1 MREDLFLKDFL
12 DRDGLRQI
20 QLQRLR
26 ETLERVYA
34 RVPFYRQSF
43 DQAGVKPADL
53 RTLDDVGRFPFTLKT
68 DLRDHYP
75 FGLFATPLS
84 EVVRIHASSGT
95 TGKPTV
101 VGYTA
106 EDIRIWSEVMV
117 RTFQCIGIG
126 PEDVVQNAYGYGL
139 FTGGLGAHYG
149 LERLGATVI
158 PMSGGNTEKQLL
170 VLQDFGVTAICS
182 TPSYFL
188 HLAEAAEKDGLPL
201 NRTRLKVGVFGAEPW
216 SVAMRQRIEQMTG
229 ISAFDIY
236 GLSEVIGPGVS
247 SECSAKDGLHIF
259 EDHFYPEIIDPETG
273 RVLPEGA
280 EGELVFT
287 MITKQ
292 ALPLIRYRT
301 RDITSLRYGKCPCG
315 RTIVRMNRVS
325 HRSDDMLIVRGVNLF
340 PSQIESLLLDVEGTT
355 PHYLIVVTRTGAL
368 DDLEVKVEVSSA
380 VFSDEIRGLER
391 LRAVLHE
398 RMKSLYGLT
407 AKVTLVEP
415 GTIERSMGKAKR
427 VLDLRT
433 NKP

>member
-12 DRDGLRQI
+12 DRDSLKQI
-20 QLQRLR
+20 QLVRLR

-34 RVPFYRQSF
+34 RVPFYRKSF
-43 DQAGVKPADL
+43 DAVGVKPADL
-53 RTLDDVGRFPFTLKT
+53 HTLADLKHFPFTLKA
-68 DLRDHYP
+68 DLRDYYP
-75 FGLFATPLS
+75 FGLFAADLS
-84 EVVRIHASSGT
+84 EVVRLHASSGT

-101 VGYTA
+101 VGYTQ

-117 RTFQCIGIG
+117 RTFQCVGIG
-126 PEDVVQNAYGYGL
+126 PNDIVQNAYGYGL

-149 LERLGATVI
+149 LERLGCTVI
-158 PMSGGNTEKQLL
+158 PMSGGNTERQLL
-170 VLQDFGVTAICS
+170 VLHDFGVTAICS

-188 HLAEAAEKDGLPL
+188 HLAEVAEKSGMPL
-201 NRTRLKVGVFGAEPW
+201 RQTKLKCGAFGAEPW
-216 SVAMRQRIEQMTG
+216 SQAMRQRIEEVSG

-247 SECSAKDGLHIF
+247 SECPAKNGLHVF
-259 EDHFYPEIIDPETG
+259 EDHFYPEIIDPDTCE
-273 RVLPEGA
+273 VLPEGS

-301 RDITSLRYGKCPCG
+301 RDIASLHYGKCSCG
-315 RTIVRMNRVS
+315 RTIVRMARVS

-355 PHYLIVVTRTGAL
+355 PHYLIVLTRTGAL
-368 DDLEVKVEVSSA
+368 DDLEVKVEVTPA

-391 LRAVLHE
+391 LRATLQE
-398 RMKSLYGLT
+398 RIKSLYGLS

-415 GTIERSMGKAKR
+415 GSIERSMGKAKR
-427 VLDLRT
+427 VMDLRG
-433 NKP
+433 KA

>member
-12 DRDGLRQI
+12 DRGSLRQI
-20 QLQRLR
+20 QLSRLR

-34 RVPFYRQSF
+34 QVPFYRDGF
-43 DQAGVKPADL
+43 DAKGVKPSDL
-53 RTLDDVGRFPFTLKT
+53 RTLEDLRHFPFTLKS

-75 FGLFATPLS
+75 FGLFATGLS
-84 EVVRIHASSGT
+84 DVVRIHASSGT

-126 PEDVVQNAYGYGL
+126 PGDVVQNAYGYGL

-149 LERLGATVI
+149 LERLGCTVI

-170 VLQDFGVTAICS
+170 VMHDFGVTAICC

-188 HLAEAAEKDGLPL
+188 HLAEKGEELGLPL
-201 NRTRLKVGVFGAEPW
+201 GRTRLKYGVFGAEPW
-216 SVAMRQRIEQMTG
+216 STAMRRRVEESTG

-247 SECSAKDGLHIF
+247 SECPVKEGLHIF
-259 EDHFYPEIIDPETG
+259 EDHFYPEIIDPATG
-273 RVLPEGA
+273 EVLPEGT

-301 RDITSLRYGKCPCG
+301 RDITSLTTAKCGCG
-315 RTIVRMNRVS
+315 RTIVRMGRVS
-325 HRSDDMLIVRGVNLF
+325 HRSDDMLIVRGVNLY
-340 PSQIESLLLDVEGTT
+340 PSQIEALLLEVEGTM
-355 PHYLIVVTRTGAL
+355 PHYLIVLTRSEAM
-368 DDLEVKVEVSSA
+368 DDLEVRVEVSPA
-380 VFSDEIRGLER
+380 VFSDEIRGLEK
-391 LRAVLHE
+391 LRGVLRE
-398 RMKSLYGLT
+398 RIKSLYGLS

-415 GTIERSMGKAKR
+415 GSIERSMGKAKR
-427 VLDLRT
+427 VLDLRDQG
-433 NKP
+433 

>member
-12 DRDGLRQI
+12 DRDSLRQI
-20 QLQRLR
+20 QVQRLR

-34 RVPFYRQSF
+34 RVPFYRKSF
-43 DQAGVKPADL
+43 DNAGVKPADL
-53 RTLDDVGRFPFTLKT
+53 RTLADLSRFPFTLKS

-117 RTFQCIGIG
+117 RTFQCVGIG
-126 PEDVVQNAYGYGL
+126 PDDVVQNAYGYGL

-149 LERLGATVI
+149 LERLGAKVI

-170 VLQDFGVTAICS
+170 VMQDFGVTAICS

-188 HLAEAAEKDGLPL
+188 HLAEAAEKAGMPV
-201 NRTRLKVGVFGAEPW
+201 NRTKLKRGAFGAEPW
-216 SVAMRQRIEQMTG
+216 SVAMRQRIEQITG
-229 ISAFDIY
+229 VEAFDIY

-247 SECSAKDGLHIF
+247 SECSAKDGLHVF
-259 EDHFYPEIIDPETG
+259 EDHFYPEIIDPDTG
-273 RVLPEGA
+273 AVLPEGS

-301 RDITSLRYGKCPCG
+301 RDISALRYGKCSCG

-325 HRSDDMLIVRGVNLF
+325 HRSDDMLIIRGVNLY
-340 PSQIESLLLDVEGTT
+340 PSQIEALLLDVEGTT

-368 DDLEVKVEVSSA
+368 DDLEVKVEVTPA
-380 VFSDEIRGLER
+380 VFSDEIRGLEH
-391 LRAVLHE
+391 LRTVLHE
-398 RMKSLYGLT
+398 RIKSLYGLT

-415 GTIERSMGKAKR
+415 GSIERSMGKAKR
-427 VLDLRT
+427 VVDLRP
-433 NKP
+433 KS

>member
-26 ETLERVYA
+26 DTLERVYA

-53 RTLDDVGRFPFTLKT
+53 RTLADLGRFPFTLKT

-273 RVLPEGA
+273 MVLPEGA

>member
-12 DRDGLRQI
+12 DRDSLQQI
-20 QLQRLR
+20 QLARLR

-43 DQAGVKPADL
+43 DRAGVKPADL
-53 RTLDDVGRFPFTLKT
+53 QTLADLGRFPFTLKN

-75 FGLFATPLS
+75 YGLFATDLS
-84 EVVRIHASSGT
+84 EVVRVHASSGT

-101 VGYTA
+101 VGYTR
-106 EDIRIWSEVMV
+106 EDIAIWSEVMV

-126 PEDVVQNAYGYGL
+126 PNDIVQNAYGYGL

-149 LERLGATVI
+149 LERLGCTVI

-170 VLQDFGVTAICS
+170 VLQDFGVTAICC

-188 HLAEAAEKDGLPL
+188 LLAETAEKAGQPL
-201 NRTRLKVGVFGAEPW
+201 SQTKLKFGVFGAEPW
-216 SVAMRQRIEQMTG
+216 SPGMRQRIEAMTG

-247 SECSAKDGLHIF
+247 SECSAKDGLHVF
-259 EDHFYPEIIDPETG
+259 EDHFYPEIIDPDTG
-273 RVLPEGA
+273 AVLPEGS

-301 RDITSLRYGKCPCG
+301 RDISRLRHGKCSCG
-315 RTIVRMNRVS
+315 RTVVRMDRVS

-340 PSQIESLLLDVEGTT
+340 PSQIESLLLQVEGTS
-355 PHYLIVVTRTGAL
+355 PHYLIVLTRTGPL
-368 DDLEVKVEVSSA
+368 DDLEVRVEVSHE
-380 VFSDEIRGLER
+380 VFSDEIRGLEK
-391 LRAVLHE
+391 LRANLHE
-398 RMKSLYGLT
+398 RIKSLYGLS
-407 AKVTLVEP
+407 AKITLVEP
-415 GTIERSMGKAKR
+415 GSIERSMGKAKR
-427 VLDLRT
+427 VVDLR
-433 NKP
+433 NQA